1 MDPRMRRAGDRRL
14 KVLCLD
20 LEGVLVPEIWHG
32 IARATG
38 IETLNKTTRDI
49 PVYED
54 LMRLRLDAIER
65 HSVTMVEIRRTIDRL
80 EPLPGAEAFLAWAR
94 ERFQVAILS
103 DTFYEFAMP
112 LMAKL
117 DFPLLLCHRLV
128 VEDDRIVGYRLRQER
143 PKAAV
148 VRAFQSLGYEVV
160 AVGDSYNDIDMLRAA
175 DRACFFRAPD
185 RVADAHGDIPRFE
198 TYDELRGA
206 L

>member
-1 MDPRMRRAGDRRL
+1 M

-54 LMRLRLDAIER
+54 LMRLRLDTIER
-65 HSVTMVEIRRTIDRL
+65 HAVTMGTIRRTIAGLD
-80 EPLPGAEAFLAWAR
+80 PLPGADEFLAWAHR
-94 ERFQVAILS
+94 RFQVAILS

-117 DFPLLLCHRLV
+117 GFPLLLCHRLV
-128 VEDDRIVGYRLRQER
+128 VEGDRIVGYRLRQQQG
-143 PKAAV
+143 KAAA
-148 VRAFQSLGYEVV
+148 VRAFQALEYEVV

-175 DRACFFRAPD
+175 DCPYFFRAPD

-198 TYDELRGA
+198 TYDELMRA

>member
-1 MDPRMRRAGDRRL
+1 M

-32 IARATG
+32 VARATG
-38 IETLNKTTRDI
+38 IEALLKTTRDI
-49 PVYED
+49 PAYED
-54 LMRLRLDAIER
+54 LMRLRLDAVER
-65 HSVTMVEIRRTIDRL
+65 HGVTMGEISRTIDGL
-80 EPLPGAEAFLAWAR
+80 DPLPGAKEFLAWAR

-143 PKAAV
+143 PKAAAV
-148 VRAFQSLGYEVV
+148 HAFQALGYEVT
-160 AVGDSYNDIDMLRAA
+160 AAGDSYNDIDMLRAA
-175 DRACFFRAPD
+175 DHACFFRAPN
-185 RVADAHGDIPRFE
+185 RVADAHGDIPRVE
-198 TYDELRGA
+198 TYDELREA
-206 L
+206 LRATLAVAPGPG